1 MMDLF
6 QMAGSLQAPLLF
18 IARLRARGEQAS

>member
-6 QMAGSLQAPLLF
+6 QMAGSLRTPLLF
-18 IARLRARGEQAS
+18 IARLRARGETAS

>member
-6 QMAGSLQAPLLF
+6 QMADSVRAPLLF